1 MIIKVCGMREPD
13 NIRELLEL
21 KPDYVGFIFYA
32 HSKRFVGELHADA
45 MASIFSSTKKT
56 GVFVNET
63 MDTMADKVMQY
74 DLDVVQMHGDESAEF
89 CRSFRKFLRNVQT
102 EKHVEIIK
110 AFGISEGFD
119 FGILASY
126 EDFVD
131 YFLFD
136 TKTTEHGGS
145 GVCFDWSILENYHGK
160 KSYILSGGLS
170 PDNIHGINEI
180 KDARFYGIDL
190 NSKFEINAGVK
201 DIDKLRSVFEI
212 IRSTKN

>member
-1 MIIKVCGMREPD
+1 MREPE

-32 HSKRFVGELHADA
+32 HSKRFVGGFHADA
-45 MASIFSSTKKT
+45 LASIFTSTKKT

-63 MDTMADKVMQY
+63 MDAMADKVIKY
-74 DLDVVQMHGDESAEF
+74 DLDAVQMHGDESAEF
-89 CRSFRKFLRNVQT
+89 CRSFRKFLRKVQT

-110 AFGISEGFD
+110 AFGVSEGFD

-145 GVCFDWSILENYHGK
+145 GVSFDWSILENYHGRK
-160 KSYILSGGLS
+160 PYFLSGGLS
-170 PDNIHGINEI
+170 PDNIHGIKGI
-180 KDARFYGIDL
+180 KDIRFYGVDL
-190 NSKFEINAGVK
+190 NSRFEIDAGVK
-201 DIDKLRSVFEI
+201 DIDKLTSVFEI
-212 IRSTKN
+212 IRS